1 MTTDLIALIAELSKP
16 EYSDLTNL
24 EAAQVINAKTV
35 SVRKQVST
43 RDLKEWL
50 IEQGLWAKLRI
61 AASTE
66 STLGTLRGVCLSIV
80 DWVDDSAGK
89 VQSVDLDRQSV
100 GQMIDALTT
109 AGMVTQSQA
118 AAFMSLGNATVKW
131 SEYNGLP
138 EVGIGLVINAR
149 KQMGDK

>member
-24 EAAQVINAKTV
+24 EAAQAINAKTV

-61 AASTE
+61 AANTE

-118 AAFMSLGNATVKW
+118 AAFMSLGNATVSW
-131 SEYNGLP
+131 TSYNGLP

>member
-24 EAAQVINAKTV
+24 QAAQAVNAKTV

-61 AASTE
+61 AANTE
-66 STLGTLRGVCLSIV
+66 STPGTIRGVCLSVV

-131 SEYNGLP
+131 TEYNGLP

>member
-100 GQMIDALTT
+100 GQMIDALTA

-131 SEYNGLP
+131 TEYNGLP